1 MRILRDLR
9 LSTKVLILYELVR
22 SPGIGQKGLAE
33 VLEVTPQA
41 VSDYLRLMEDE
52 GLVER
57 QGRLVRPTMSGVQF
71 LQDSL
76 KELGD
81 FTYKAIREVNVIDSL
96 AAVAGA
102 PIKAG
107 ERVVIGLEGGML
119 VARPGKK
126 GSSMGV
132 AARDAEEGEDLAV
145 VELEGMLE
153 YRPGTVMV
161 LGLPT
166 ALEGGTSKADMK
178 AARKAVEDFAPDEVA
193 VCDPVGVVAA
203 ERLGL
208 EPTLRFGIPEAVVEA
223 AIRGQSVV
231 ALGGSDSVTVVLE
244 AVEEHNARSEARI
257 GLSMMDFAP

>member
-41 VSDYLRLMEDE
+41 VSDYLKLMEEE

-57 QGRLVRPTMSGVQF
+57 LGRSVRPTMTGVQF

-107 ERVVIGLEGGML
+107 ERVVIGLEGGIL

-132 AARDAEEGEDLAV
+132 ATRDTKEGEDLAV

-161 LGLPT
+161 VGLPT
-166 ALEGGTSKADMK
+166 AMEGGTSKADMK
-178 AARKAVEDFAPDEVA
+178 AVGKAIKDFKPDEVA
-193 VCDPVGVVAA
+193 VCDPVGYVAVGH
-203 ERLGL
+203 LDL
-208 EPTLRFGIPEAVVEA
+208 EPTLRFGILQGIVDA
-223 AIRGQSVV
+223 AIRGQNVV
-231 ALGGSDSVTVVLE
+231 AVGGNDSVTAVIE